1 MRKVCIHPEICLLF
15 EVETTLSVKRLLIIW
30 TVLVPFFLQAQSN
43 LDIGYFG
50 SYITQSGISF
60 AYNRPLKLLAST
72 ENGPTSQLNLSVHGG
87 AYFHQNLH
95 RDAFITVGPQW
106 VKTSAKG
113 GFWGLDM
120 GLGVSKTMLYAVY
133 TRDGNSPF
141 ELTHFKGDVRFI
153 LSPAI
158 SFGRE
163 LKNLGFAD
171 AWFVKNR
178 FWYYP
183 SYNGQST
190 FNYFLEA
197 GIRHNFSAKKS

>member
-1 MRKVCIHPEICLLF
+1 MKKVCIPRHISLLF
-15 EVETTLSVKRLLIIW
+15 EGETTLNVKRLL
-30 TVLVPFFLQAQSN
+30 TLLVLSSPFFLQAQSN

-50 SYITQSGISF
+50 SYITQSGISV
-60 AYNRPLKLLAST
+60 AYNRPLKLLASS
-72 ENGPTSQLNLSVHGG
+72 ESGATSQLNLSAHGG

-120 GLGVSKTMLYAVY
+120 GLGISKTMLYAVY
-133 TRDGNSPF
+133 TRDGNNPF

-153 LSPAI
+153 LSPAV
-158 SFGRE
+158 SFGHS

-171 AWFVKNR
+171 AWYVKNR

-183 SYNGQST
+183 SYSGQST
-190 FNYFLEA
+190 FNYFLEV
-197 GIRHNFSAKKS
+197 GIRHNFSGKK